1 MTSLNIK
8 EWSMKLTLSKDMYVV
23 EGHNLELIDLSVY
36 KDKTKV
42 TCEECGLGDC
52 ALAYVFK

>member
-8 EWSMKLTLSKDMYVV
+8 EW
-23 EGHNLELIDLSVY
+23 N
-36 KDKTKV
+36 KDKNNYDIVSNEWAIKNNIAMV